1 MTCEP
6 EVHLSTWNMRF
17 GFCVYLLQIAR
28 TVYSR
33 VVLVSGECRVSGVR
47 ARELGAPNKHRGRRA
62 ACAFA
67 GFRAVGS
74 LELEVCGARDL
85 GPALSL
91 TRVCLGTVF
100 KLSVVVSPGVGVCGY
115 PVRTGCGHVCGGQ
128 DLQTHFFILILRVH
142 ASACL
147 QCSGGTFTRAAVAC
161 LPRQEC

>member
-67 GFRAVGS
+67 GFR
-74 LELEVCGARDL
+74 EVVDL
-85 GPALSL
+85 WNW
-91 TRVCLGTVF
+91 
-100 KLSVVVSPGVGVCGY
+100 KSVVLETWDLLLVLLVC
-115 PVRTGCGHVCGGQ
+115 V
-128 DLQTHFFILILRVH
+128 
-142 ASACL
+142 
-147 QCSGGTFTRAAVAC
+147 
-161 LPRQEC
+161 